1 MPFSRRSTYVTSPR
15 RTFYRRNRRNSD
27 SRAGR
32 TRARHCLAAR
42 CTGPGHSPHTR
53 LENTNLGKSC
63 VTNCLK
69 AFQQDGYYI
78 NVDAAMDFYF

>member
-1 MPFSRRSTYVTSPR
+1 MPLKRGSTYVTSPR

-32 TRARHCLAAR
+32 TRARHCLAAQ
-42 CTGPGHSPHTR
+42 CTGPGHSPRTR
-53 LENTNLGKSC
+53 LENTYLGKSY
-63 VTNCLK
+63 VTNSLK

-78 NVDAAMDFYF
+78 NVDATTNFYF